1 MNTNSTYNS
10 KLLIV
15 DDEPAQMRAMCDT
28 LQLEGYVVTGF
39 TSAKQALQAM
49 REERFDLAITDLTM
63 PEMDGIA
70 FLKAARELD
79 PQLIGIVTTGHGS
92 IDTAVAAMK
101 AGAFDY
107 VLKPFTLRTM
117 LPALERA
124 LSVRHLLNENFQLR
138 QTEEMIRNL
147 NASLERAVEDRT
159 RQLTDA
165 NKELEAFAHS
175 ISHDLRGPLRA
186 INNFAHLLG
195 EECREQMNER
205 ARGYLHRVLSSAAR
219 MEQLIEDLMRLSR
232 VNGADLRRTTI
243 NVSRMVASI
252 IAELQSRDPE
262 RHVETTIGEDL
273 FAQADPQLLRIA
285 LENLIGNAWK
295 FTRNAPE
302 PRIEFGVSDPQKS
315 VFYVRDNG
323 AGFNPQYA
331 KDLFAPF
338 KRLHSSDE
346 FPGSGIGLSIVQR
359 VIRRH
364 GGCIEAESSEGHG
377 ATFYFQIPEP
387 VEIDQEG
394 MRN

>member
-1 MNTNSTYNS
+1 MNTNSTFKS

-28 LQLEGYVVTGF
+28 LQLEGYVVTGC
-39 TSAKQALQAM
+39 TSAKQALQAL
-49 REERFDLAITDLTM
+49 REEHFDLAITDLTM

-70 FLKAARELD
+70 FLKAAREID

-159 RQLTDA
+159 QQLTDA

-186 INNFAHLLG
+186 VNNFTHLLE

-243 NVSRMVASI
+243 NVSRMVAAI
-252 IAELQSRDPE
+252 IADLQSRDPE
-262 RHVETTIGEDL
+262 RHVETAIGEDL

-295 FTRNAPE
+295 FTRNAPA
-302 PRIEFGVSDPQKS
+302 PRIEFGLSDPKKS

-323 AGFNPQYA
+323 AGFNPEYA
-331 KDLFAPF
+331 KDLFVPF
-338 KRLHSSDE
+338 KRLHTADE

-377 ATFYFQIPEP
+377 ATFYFRIPKP
-387 VEIDQEG
+387 VEQEAL
-394 MRN
+394 RT

>member
-1 MNTNSTYNS
+1 MNTNSTYKS

-28 LQLEGYVVTGF
+28 LQLEGYAVTGC

-49 REERFDLAITDLTM
+49 REEHFDLAITDLTM
-63 PEMDGIA
+63 PEMNGIA
-70 FLKAARELD
+70 FLKAAREID
-79 PQLIGIVTTGHGS
+79 PQLIGIVMTGHGS

-107 VLKPFTLRTM
+107 VLKPFTLRAM

-186 INNFAHLLG
+186 VNNFTHLLG
-195 EECREQMNER
+195 EECRDQMNER
-205 ARGYLHRVLSSAAR
+205 ARGYLDRVLSASTR

-243 NVSRMVASI
+243 NVSRMVSSI
-252 IAELQSRDPE
+252 IADLQSRDPE
-262 RHVETTIGEDL
+262 RHVETAIREDL

-295 FTRNAPE
+295 FTKNAPE
-302 PRIEFGVSDPQKS
+302 ARIEFGSSDPKNS

-323 AGFNPQYA
+323 AGFNPEYA
-331 KDLFAPF
+331 KDLFVPF

-364 GGCIEAESSEGHG
+364 GGCIEAEGSEGHG

-387 VEIDQEG
+387 VEVEQEA
-394 MRN
+394 MHN